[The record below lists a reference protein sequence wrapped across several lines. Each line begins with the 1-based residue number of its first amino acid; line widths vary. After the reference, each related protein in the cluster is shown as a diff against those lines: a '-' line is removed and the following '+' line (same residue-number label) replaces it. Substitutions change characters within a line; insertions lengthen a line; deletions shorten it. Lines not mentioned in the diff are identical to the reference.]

1 MSERTRF
8 QSQIL
13 LQLSRLARWCSGLA
27 RSYSSKRKGLHRSV
41 RLRSNTCTSTTRFRK
56 FRGTEFRALGQDSRF
71 ESSFANSDPR
81 LVEQIKPNY
90 FGGANFEART
100 VKDIIEPAKSISNKV
115 SVRAALDQM
124 QAQATDSSPV
134 VDQCGELL
142 GILSK
147 NKMNRNVGGFG
158 HDPKT
163 EPVEAHIEKN
173 NAYCFEDQTI
183 AEAEQMMLNAKL
195 GEVFVVTREK
205 LLVGTINI
213 EAIAQ
218 EGKKLGSRLNSESLR
233 EQSI

>member
-1 MSERTRF
+1 VVFRTC
-8 QSQIL
+8 QEL
-13 LQLSRLARWCSGLA
+13 LVQKETLAS
-27 RSYSSKRKGLHRSV
+27 
-41 RLRSNTCTSTTRFRK
+41 
-56 FRGTEFRALGQDSRF
+56 LGQASVEYVHVNNPIPKVSGNRISRF
-71 ESSFANSDPR
+71 DFTATVNLKPTSDPKPM
-81 LVEQIKPNY
+81 EQIKPNY

-195 GEVFVVTREK
+195 DEVFVVTREK
-205 LLVGTINI
+205 LLVGTISI

-218 EGKKLGSRLNSESLR
+218 EGNKLGSRLN
-233 EQSI
+233 I

>member
-1 MSERTRF
+1 MPTQGGVVDF
-8 QSQIL
+8 TATVNPVL
-13 LQLSRLARWCSGLA
+13 
-27 RSYSSKRKGLHRSV
+27 KP
-41 RLRSNTCTSTTRFRK
+41 T
-56 FRGTEFRALGQDSRF
+56 
-71 ESSFANSDPR
+71 SDPKPM
-81 LVEQIKPNY
+81 EQIKPNY

-183 AEAEQMMLNAKL
+183 AEAEQMMLNAKI

-218 EGKKLGSRLNSESLR
+218 EGKKLGSRLNSESVDSFAPTHLKLVR
-233 EQSI
+233 FPARSPLPIAALPSMSLFPKAPFALSGCP